1 MGMFIADDAPRWSVV
16 RCNSCSMNNAVC
28 NPIPMKKQLM
38 RDDADVG
45 ADQVQVSQPPHSTPG
60 TFGADID
67 SDPDIEVTPAS
78 IDQIVSY
85 LQTVLSKCCCEL
97 HSIVSE
103 DPNV

>member
-1 MGMFIADDAPRWSVV
+1 MGMFIADDVPRWSVQ
-16 RCNSCSMNNAVC
+16 RCKSCNLDNAVC
-28 NPIPMKKQLM
+28 NPIPMKKQLL
-38 RDDADVG
+38 RDDG
-45 ADQVQVSQPPHSTPG
+45 ADKIQASNPPHSTPG